1 MLVWALR
8 CKQILFDSLS
18 RPKAIFVKFTFFP
31 VVQLPRSSRPTV
43 RLVIA
48 IAVRGKLTA
57 NSRVLVEILQ

>member
-1 MLVWALR
+1 
-8 CKQILFDSLS
+8 LFDSLS

-31 VVQLPRSSRPTV
+31 VIQLPRSSRPTV
-43 RLVIA
+43 MLVIA